1 MDIDGIFRAMSMDKK
16 TEAGSNRWVMLEGV
30 GKAVVRR
37 DVDRDLVEATVRDLI
52 G

>member
-1 MDIDGIFRAMSMDKK
+1 MSMDKK
-16 TEAGSNRWVMLEGV
+16 VEAGSNRWVMLEGV

-37 DVDRDLVEATVRDLI
+37 DVPLDLVEATVRELI

>member
-1 MDIDGIFRAMSMDKK
+1 MSMDKK

-37 DVDRDLVEATVRDLI
+37 DVARDLVESTIRDLTQ
-52 G
+52 